1 MPVITF
7 IEHKGKAHQVEAEVG
22 NTLMQAA
29 QFNLVPGILGD
40 CGGNCSCATCHCYI
54 DAPWAD
60 KVPQP
65 NSDELLLIDGALDV
79 QPESRLAC
87 QVSVTRAL
95 DGLVVR
101 LPESQM

>member
-7 IEHKGKAHQVEAEVG
+7 IEHNGKAHQVEAEVG
-22 NTLMQAA
+22 STLMQAA

-40 CGGNCSCATCHCYI
+40 CGGSCSCATCHCYI
-54 DAPWAD
+54 DAPSAE
-60 KVPQP
+60 KIPLP
-65 NSDELLLIDGALDV
+65 GSDELLLIDGALDV

-87 QVSVTRAL
+87 QVNATPAL

>member
-7 IEHKGKAHQVEAEVG
+7 IEYNGNTHQVQAEVG
-22 NTLMQAA
+22 TTLMQAA

-40 CGGNCSCATCHCYI
+40 CGGSCSCATCHCYI
-54 DAPWAD
+54 DAPWAE

-65 NSDELLLIDGALDV
+65 SSDELLLIDGALDV
-79 QPESRLAC
+79 QPQSRLAC
-87 QVSVTRAL
+87 QVSVTLAL

-101 LPESQM
+101 LPQSQM